1 MRNKRGKE
9 TTMKANL
16 MYSKIE
22 MTKAEAVA
30 AGKLNSEKFN
40 ELKALREMY
49 PTFQI
54 VIVKAA
60 KKGEHFKGLTCKY
73 REDYIKNH
81 KAELLTEFFT
91 LRGKDAEGNAIEMAA
106 VASYGETKMWF
117 LSQFTEFKAQAEK
130 VEEIVEAARKSRA
143 A

>member
-1 MRNKRGKE
+1 MRDKRGKE

-22 MTKAEAVA
+22 MSKNEAVA

-54 VIVKAA
+54 VIVKAT
-60 KKGEHFKGLTCKY
+60 KKGDHFKGLTCKY
-73 REDYIKNH
+73 MEKYIKNH
-81 KAELLTEFFT
+81 KAELLSEFFT
-91 LRGKDAEGNAIEMAA
+91 LCGYFPESVLI
-106 VASYGETKMWF
+106 YPT
-117 LSQFTEFKAQAEK
+117 
-130 VEEIVEAARKSRA
+130 
-143 A
+143 

>member
-1 MRNKRGKE
+1 
-9 TTMKANL
+9 MKANL
-16 MYSKIE
+16 ITAKIE

-73 REDYIKNH
+73 MEKYIKNH
-81 KAELLTEFFT
+81 KAELLSEFFT
-91 LRGKDAEGNAIEMAA
+91 LRGKDAEGNAIELAP
-106 VASYGETKMWF
+106 VATYGEIKMWF
-117 LSQFTEFKAQAEK
+117 LSQFTEFKAQTEK